1 MQASEEVK
9 RVRLQHREWGWGR
22 LPRKDKS
29 QRKRE
34 VSLSRWGRRV
44 GRHPDQTVWTKLI
57 NEIRCHILGVAKHF
71 PQMVQWG
78 AAYKIEK

>member
-9 RVRLQHREWGWGR
+9 RVRLQHGEWGCGR